1 VYIFIVNYLI
11 FALSCRRIFAVEK
24 CRIFAYY
31 IFNVHRGCQMT
42 IQDRIKTRV
51 KRSKRSVF
59 LRSDFKDIA
68 DYDQVGRGLRSLARE
83 GLLMKIGYGLYARA
97 RVNRITGKLMPDNAA
112 GADGVLIE
120 AMERLDVD
128 YKFDDLSN
136 MNFSGQ
142 STQIPAS
149 VKIVPTD
156 PRFTRK
162 ITVGKQRVNEAR

>member
-1 VYIFIVNYLI
+1 
-11 FALSCRRIFAVEK
+11 
-24 CRIFAYY
+24 
-31 IFNVHRGCQMT
+31 MT

-162 ITVGKQRVNEAR
+162 ITVGKQCVNEAR